1 MAVLNN
7 KKSKVSDEVPTSSMA
22 DIAFLLLI
30 FFLVTTTFPKDKGL
44 AVVLPEPGEEA
55 EVSQRNI
62 LHLLI
67 QPNGIVDVK
76 RGENQQV
83 QQMRPQEIE
92 GLWRQAVSDNPNLI
106 AAVKTHPEAAYR
118 YMVDVLDALHAAK
131 AERISLQLL
140 EVN

>member
-1 MAVLNN
+1 MSVLSS
-7 KKSKVSDEVPTSSMA
+7 KKSKASSEVPTSSMA

-44 AVVLPEPGEEA
+44 AIVLPEQGEET

-67 QPNGIVDVK
+67 QSSGIVR
-76 RGENQQV
+76 RGESQQE

-92 GLWRQAVSDNPNLI
+92 GLWRQEVTANPNLI
-106 AAVKTHPEAAYR
+106 AAVKTDPDAPYKF
-118 YMVDVLDALHAAK
+118 MVDVLDALHSAN
-131 AERISLQLL
+131 AERISLQVL
-140 EVN
+140 EN